1 MHKTANQ
8 EGKYS
13 WLIIFLLCLTLF
25 IFGNNI
31 SQIKQVITLL
41 RQEKDI
47 DNQLGKARDKN
58 NALKEEISYI
68 QTEDF
73 IKKEAREKLGLGDS
87 NDVAYI
93 LPPIPTIVPS
103 SQETPK
109 TVPNWEQWLNRFI
122 Y

>member
-1 MHKTANQ
+1 M
-8 EGKYS
+8 
-13 WLIIFLLCLTLF
+13 
-25 IFGNNI
+25 
-31 SQIKQVITLL
+31 L